1 MRIDDP
7 SGALF
12 CACPTIAVNK
22 NNKALI
28 GYTRFSADDY
38 PSAGFALRTSADPL
52 KTMPPG
58 VLLKA
63 GKSPYVSLGARSGS
77 NRWGDYSATLV
88 DPVNDL
94 YSRRFLGP
102 SLPRMD

>member
-1 MRIDDP
+1 MCVRIDDP

-22 NNKALI
+22 NNKSLI

-38 PSAGFALRTSADPL
+38 SNAGFALRTSADPL

-77 NRWGDYSATLV
+77 NRW
-88 DPVNDL
+88 
-94 YSRRFLGP
+94 
-102 SLPRMD
+102 